1 MYIGM
6 HRADINASFD
16 KTKYGSQGNYFYKVN
31 KAAME
36 TAVQELVPTAQN
48 ATPAQV
54 EEAVTTYATANPT
67 SIYCV
72 KLSGAETVYL

>member
-67 SIYCV
+67 SIYRV